1 MGYKSLQIKMRT
13 DYQDIE
19 LNDALKKQLGFNDFS
34 FKIEKKSL
42 DARKKTDIHWLLNIV
57 VQSDCFKSGDDILEP
72 VFPINYKSRNQ
83 KVVVVGNGPAG
94 FFAAYVLQLSGF
106 QVIMIERGSDVEKRT
121 RAIDLLDKNGLFSPQ
136 NNYAFGEGGAGTFS
150 DGKLTSRS
158 KSISAER
165 LFILKEYVK
174 AGAPQEILYMAH
186 PHIGTD
192 NLKIVVANLR
202 QAFIEKGGE
211 VLFDTLV
218 TDLKIVN
225 NKVEK
230 VICNTVEIEA
240 QHFIFATGH
249 SAYETYRM
257 LIDKGVHFKT
267 KNFAIGHRIEHPQD
281 IINTAQ
287 WGKARLPGVK
297 AAEYRL
303 STTTKSGMPVYT
315 FCMCPGGTIVPA
327 AAYDQMSVVNGMSY
341 YERNGRFSN
350 AGCVTGVHPDMLV
363 GHKAEPLEILNWMD
377 ERESE
382 FYNFSHNLV
391 VPSNYAKDYINKKVS
406 KNRGQ
411 TSYLLGNESA
421 PLFNMLPSIV
431 TNAISEGIVDF
442 SKKLNGFD
450 SGLLLGFESKTS
462 SPIQVEREKL
472 GKCLDFD
479 NLYMV
484 GEGSGYA
491 GGIISSAADGVKCA
505 LDIAINH

>member
-1 MGYKSLQIKMRT
+1 
-13 DYQDIE
+13 
-19 LNDALKKQLGFNDFS
+19 
-34 FKIEKKSL
+34 
-42 DARKKTDIHWLLNIV
+42 
-57 VQSDCFKSGDDILEP
+57 
-72 VFPINYKSRNQ
+72 
-83 KVVVVGNGPAG
+83 
-94 FFAAYVLQLSGF
+94 
-106 QVIMIERGSDVEKRT
+106 
-121 RAIDLLDKNGLFSPQ
+121 
-136 NNYAFGEGGAGTFS
+136 
-150 DGKLTSRS
+150 
-158 KSISAER
+158 
-165 LFILKEYVK
+165 
-174 AGAPQEILYMAH
+174 
-186 PHIGTD
+186 
-192 NLKIVVANLR
+192 
-202 QAFIEKGGE
+202 
-211 VLFDTLV
+211 
-218 TDLKIVN
+218 
-225 NKVEK
+225 
-230 VICNTVEIEA
+230 
-240 QHFIFATGH
+240 
-249 SAYETYRM
+249 
-257 LIDKGVHFKT
+257 VHFKT